1 MSDLSEMTVS
11 SVLVANMKP
20 QLMLLPVTVKSEEQI
35 VNAQALLDCGAS
47 REFMY
52 YLFVEIHNIL
62 LIKLRKLRTTRNVD
76 RTLNEKGLVMH
87 KAIINLN
94 VNRRTDP
101 MAFYVT
107 ELRKDVLILGLT

>member
-1 MSDLSEMTVS
+1 
-11 SVLVANMKP
+11 
-20 QLMLLPVTVKSEEQI
+20 
-35 VNAQALLDCGAS
+35 
-47 REFMY
+47 
-52 YLFVEIHNIL
+52 
-62 LIKLRKLRTTRNVD
+62 
-76 RTLNEKGLVMH
+76 LVMH